1 MNNPQTRFIVRA
13 ILAGLLS
20 ALVALQKTLPGISG
34 DDLETA
40 IIGGAIVA
48 LIWGGV
54 TYATPLD
61 RSVGVGKK

>member
-1 MNNPQTRFIVRA
+1 MNNPQTRFVIRA
-13 ILAGLLS
+13 ILAGLLA

-40 IIGGAIVA
+40 LIGGAIVA

-54 TYATPLD
+54 TYVTPID
-61 RSVGVGKK
+61 KSVGVGKT